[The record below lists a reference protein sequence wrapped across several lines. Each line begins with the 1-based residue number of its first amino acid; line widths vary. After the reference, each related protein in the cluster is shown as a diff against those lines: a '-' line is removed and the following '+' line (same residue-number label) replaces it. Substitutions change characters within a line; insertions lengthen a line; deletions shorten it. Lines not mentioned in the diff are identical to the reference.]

1 MSPPPSSG
9 NVACLSCGHQG
20 KSFGVLPWG
29 SAFYSGEGWGRG
41 YPVNVIIIQD
51 MSNKETLQ
59 QLWKKQALYIFQP
72 SCIYLCQVLF
82 LRHHYDPLGGP
93 PPPYEHIRIGTHSS
107 GRTYN
112 VPLGEDHLASL
123 DIRVNGEGNHAST
136 ISICHW

>member
-1 MSPPPSSG
+1 MWLACP
-9 NVACLSCGHQG
+9 VAIKENHSEYCP
-20 KSFGVLPWG
+20 GVLPSIQG
-29 SAFYSGEGWGRG
+29 KVRVEG

-72 SCIYLCQVLF
+72 SCIYISAKFYSCGTIMT
-82 LRHHYDPLGGP
+82 PLGGP
-93 PPPYEHIRIGTHSS
+93 PPPYQHIRIGTHSS

-123 DIRVNGEGNHAST
+123 DIRVNGEGNHENT
-136 ISICHW
+136 ISICYC